1 MLEFGECLVATK
13 VLALEVINECIR
25 ANITDPRAM
34 WNVHHANFVQ
44 QLHESETTPSDQI
57 WIKICEFFAL
67 VPEKSEDTE
76 IYQTFKLNIL
86 NTHIISKIS
95 DKTISTRVRSAA
107 FAALASFA
115 PPDVY
120 PLIGEPLEYMP
131 QFLLNVDAPLDGTTR
146 FVSRL
151 VSHEVENMRRAVV
164 KALAADMGVGRHT
177 LREDESGLG
186 GDEAR
191 EVQVG
196 KLRRV
201 LKDLAG
207 DLKNSWVA
215 GKSAAAVRS
224 GLAAASLLTPVILC
238 DDATRSSSAP
248 DVTTAILSRLP
259 LYKDLVN
266 GLRDV
271 SITDHPVIRLE
282 AVNLQKTIV
291 LIMEWLFHVSLA
303 ELEKRVAEAR
313 QPVACA
319 NGLFAMTGLISA
331 ASLLGLSSAGEQTSR
346 ILRLLVTM
354 FARRRDT
361 TGINDLQKSDEVQFA
376 VCLCLA
382 NISKLLFPTDEESFE
397 VILGQLELEIEL
409 TQSADAQSIFAA
421 GYGLATVLQALLLS
435 PSPISHRI
443 KALSSTVIGHLVNP
457 AIKPVF
463 NGLAIGFSACLGD
476 LREYLETEE
485 EDGSTLVSAIAAIQE
500 RFLTGHSETI
510 SGDCWIIS
518 AAVACKY
525 SQAVDGIL
533 ARLDA
538 IVDEAAVEPNLYS
551 DLAHARM
558 ALHRILVAVGSDRIP
573 ATLEETISAI
583 SRQGIPS
590 IDKVSRALSLIPLSG
605 LEPGVSPFTTVNTHR
620 ETCEALYKQFK
631 LQDPKIGRILG
642 WVLGKLFSAY
652 EVMFEPPPAQ
662 ETTLSHSGSG
672 GNAFTTA
679 RRKDPVDYRRLN
691 VGSSFLRA
699 VFDSLTALLP
709 DLRGGGGDGGHS
721 VLCAQVLLGAI
732 LNVAMQK
739 EKPLMMLPLVNWIR
753 ILTGCTEH
761 GNMNLRRD
769 SFLLASIGS
778 SATSAKSLVDFF
790 VLRMSAFEEDEVVR
804 QYCFGSQG
812 VGKLLKLAGVAEK
825 EEVRGDDGD
834 VESVAVVT
842 VAPSKVYEIIEKMVF
857 FGFSKG
863 EESEDAL
870 DWMIELC
877 ETLWK
882 GLNINLSGSSA
893 VVLKLR
899 SDVLSLLCDTFH
911 SFTSSIGTTSQKS
924 ILLIRRLIKAAMT
937 LQSDAS
943 VELLTHHLLTPSEWS
958 PKCIWA
964 ILHVLEFT
972 GYKDDS
978 TQGVAWIDA
987 IVRQKFVHRDHLFV
1001 RVLQHVFAQP
1011 LQSAQLYK
1019 VHDAALTYMRHMAIR
1034 NGGGEGFNVTDF
1046 GFQLSWIVKY
1056 LDVLIIACAS
1066 GSGKAVDAGWSAFG
1080 GVSGAVVLMDTACRP
1095 GAVAFGMNSDAA
1107 VAGKDQESEVITL
1120 REEHSVLVEGFA
1132 ETVMRDIV
1140 VEAETGDKDVV
1151 SLQNQ
1156 IAKRLMRLM
1165 ECSTTRV
1172 ISANKKSGDA
1182 GQAARVLIEEKT
1194 RAGIRNA
1201 LVQMR
1206 SVSSVEESWDEVVG
1220 TL

>member
-1 MLEFGECLVATK
+1 MRNFGAPTGEAIVAK
-13 VLALEVINECIR
+13 NNRV
-25 ANITDPRAM
+25 
-34 WNVHHANFVQ
+34 
-44 QLHESETTPSDQI
+44 DQ
-57 WIKICEFFAL
+57 
-67 VPEKSEDTE
+67 V
-76 IYQTFKLNIL
+76 
-86 NTHIISKIS
+86 
-95 DKTISTRVRSAA
+95 
-107 FAALASFA
+107 
-115 PPDVY
+115 
-120 PLIGEPLEYMP
+120 
-131 QFLLNVDAPLDGTTR
+131 
-146 FVSRL
+146 
-151 VSHEVENMRRAVV
+151 
-164 KALAADMGVGRHT
+164 
-177 LREDESGLG
+177 
-186 GDEAR
+186 
-191 EVQVG
+191 
-196 KLRRV
+196 
-201 LKDLAG
+201 
-207 DLKNSWVA
+207 
-215 GKSAAAVRS
+215 
-224 GLAAASLLTPVILC
+224 
-238 DDATRSSSAP
+238 
-248 DVTTAILSRLP
+248 
-259 LYKDLVN
+259 
-266 GLRDV
+266 
-271 SITDHPVIRLE
+271 
-282 AVNLQKTIV
+282 
-291 LIMEWLFHVSLA
+291 EWLFHVSLA
-303 ELEKRVAEAR
+303 ELEKRVAEAM

-346 ILRLLVTM
+346 ILRLLVTL

-397 VILGQLELEIEL
+397 VILGQLQLEIEL

-485 EDGSTLVSAIAAIQE
+485 EDGSALSSAIAAIQE

-525 SQAVDGIL
+525 SQDVDGIL
-533 ARLDA
+533 ARLDT
-538 IVDEAAVEPNLYS
+538 IVVEAAVEPNLYS

-590 IDKVSRALSLIPLSG
+590 IDKVSRALSLIPLLG
-605 LEPGVSPFTTVNTHR
+605 LESGVSPFTTVNTYR
-620 ETCEALYKQFK
+620 DTCEALYKQFK

-652 EVMFEPPPAQ
+652 EVMFEPPSAQ

-709 DLRGGGGDGGHS
+709 DLRGGEGHS

-732 LNVAMQK
+732 LNVQK
-739 EKPLMMLPLVNWIR
+739 EKPLMILPLVNWIR
-753 ILTGCTEH
+753 ILTACTEH

-842 VAPSKVYEIIEKMVF
+842 VAPSKVYEIIEKMVL

-863 EESEDAL
+863 DESEDAL

-882 GLNINLSGSSA
+882 GLNIDLSGSSA

-899 SDVLSLLCDTFH
+899 SDILSLLCDTFH
-911 SFTSSIGTTSQKS
+911 SFTSSIGTSQKS

-943 VELLTHHLLTPSEWS
+943 VSLLTHHLLTPSEWS

-964 ILHVLEFT
+964 ILHVLEST

-1011 LQSAQLYK
+1011 VQSAQPYK
-1019 VHDAALTYMRHMAIR
+1019 IHDAALTYMRHMAIR
-1034 NGGGEGFNVTDF
+1034 NGGGEGFNVADS

-1080 GVSGAVVLMDTACRP
+1080 GVSGALVLMDTACRP

-1107 VAGKDQESEVITL
+1107 AAGKDPESEVIML

-1132 ETVMRDIV
+1132 ENVMRDIV

-1151 SLQNQ
+1151 SPQNQ

-1165 ECSTTRV
+1165 ECSTTRE
-1172 ISANKKSGDA
+1172 ISANRKSSDA

-1194 RAGIRNA
+1194 RFGIRNA
-1201 LVQMR
+1201 LVQMK